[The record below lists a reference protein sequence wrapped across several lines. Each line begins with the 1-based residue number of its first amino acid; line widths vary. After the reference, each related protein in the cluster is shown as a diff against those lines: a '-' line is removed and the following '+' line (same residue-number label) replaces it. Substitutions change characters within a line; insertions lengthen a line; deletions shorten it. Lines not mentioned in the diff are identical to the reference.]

1 VRQINPYKTRKKGKD
16 LTTYEATEAKLIKCL
31 EIVNNRLKL
40 KINDNYMYQV
50 QGQLNI
56 SKKEWCYFVVWTKK
70 GIYGTKKYGSCSL

>member
-1 VRQINPYKTRKKGKD
+1 MN
-16 LTTYEATEAKLIKCL
+16 EATEPKLIQCL

-56 SKKEWCYFVVWTKK
+56 SKNLKSKIQIFE
-70 GIYGTKKYGSCSL
+70 GTLKFQGSDHVAR